1 MPPHLGRKCPTFREI
16 EKSQS
21 NNEATE
27 VVIVCGNSCP
37 HGELL
42 GEKKMQ
48 VWVFKEWVGKMFH
61 GRLFRSATG
70 ISILSI
76 LIALITELRLHCQ
89 RLIGKEYNPH
99 TE

>member
-27 VVIVCGNSCP
+27 VVIVCGNRCP

-42 GEKKMQ
+42 GEKNAG
-48 VWVFKEWVGKMFH
+48 VGF
-61 GRLFRSATG
+61 
-70 ISILSI
+70 
-76 LIALITELRLHCQ
+76 
-89 RLIGKEYNPH
+89 
-99 TE
+99 